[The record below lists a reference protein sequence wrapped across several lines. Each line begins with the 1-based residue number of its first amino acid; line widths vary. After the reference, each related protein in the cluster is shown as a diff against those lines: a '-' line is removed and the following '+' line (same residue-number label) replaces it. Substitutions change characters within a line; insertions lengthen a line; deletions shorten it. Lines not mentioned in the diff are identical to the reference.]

1 MRRQN
6 LIIMVN
12 NIIKGLLAVVI
23 IILVYLI
30 YDSVMRPVRFNK
42 EVTKRN
48 AAVIQNLK
56 DIRSVQL
63 SYKNINNCY
72 MGSFDTLIDFLKNG
86 EIAVVKM
93 VPDPE
98 DTTFT
103 KTIRDTLGFIPVIDS
118 LFSKRQGFDPDRLK
132 FVPFTNNEIF
142 TMEAD
147 VIEKGGVDVNVF
159 EAKTPYKT
167 FLAGLNEQMVIN
179 LIASK
184 EQLEKYPGLFVGSMV
199 EPSTDG
205 NWE

>member
-1 MRRQN
+1 LRREK

-12 NIIKGLLAVVI
+12 NIIKVLLLVVI
-23 IILVYLI
+23 IVLAYLV

-42 EVTKRN
+42 EVSKRN
-48 AAVIQNLK
+48 VAVIQNLK
-56 DIRSVQL
+56 DIRAVQL
-63 SYKNINNCY
+63 SYKSINNNY
-72 MGSFDTLIDFLKNG
+72 AGSFDTLMDFLKNG

-118 LFSKRQGFDPDRLK
+118 LFGRRKGFDSNQLNLI
-132 FVPFTNNEIF
+132 PFTDNEIF
-142 TMEAD
+142 TMDAD

-159 EAKTPYKT
+159 EVKVHYKIY
-167 FLAGLNEQMVIN
+167 LSGLNEQMVIN
-179 LIASK
+179 LIASR
-184 EQLEKYPGLFVGSMV
+184 EQIEKYPGLKVGSME

>member
-1 MRRQN
+1 MRRQK

-23 IILVYLI
+23 IILVYLV

-86 EIAVVKM
+86 KIAVVKM

-103 KTIRDTLGFIPVIDS
+103 KTIRDTLGFIPVVDS
-118 LFSKRQGFDPDRLK
+118 LFGKRHGFDPDHLK
-132 FVPFTNNEIF
+132 FVPFTKNEMF
-142 TMEAD
+142 EMEAD
-147 VIEKGGVDVNVF
+147 VIEKGGVNVNVI
-159 EAKTPYKT
+159 EVKVPYRKY
-167 FLAGLNEQMVIN
+167 LDGLNEQMVIN

-184 EQLEKYPGLFVGSMV
+184 EQLEKYPGLKLGSLE